1 MARALVITHSQTEH
15 VGVFAQW
22 LAAAGLDLD
31 LCQPWDG
38 DVVPATLVD
47 HDALLVMG
55 GPQQAYDEQSASWL
69 AATKAL
75 LRLAVEQQLPTLGIC
90 LGSQLLAEATG
101 GRVARNPDG
110 PELGARLIAM
120 RDIAKADPLVYDLPM
135 SPVVVQWHWDAVVE
149 LPPGAVLLA
158 SSPRTANQAY
168 RLGPCAWGFQFHL
181 ETPPSMLR
189 GWAAEDDAAVRAAG
203 LDPELVAEAAVAALA
218 EIEEIWRP
226 VVERWAGLAT
236 TGLAT
241 PGLASTGEVRQP
253 APHD

>member
-1 MARALVITHSQTEH
+1 MGRILAITHSRTEH
-15 VGVFAQW
+15 LGYFAEW
-22 LAAAGLDLD
+22 LTAAGAELD

-38 DVVPATLVD
+38 DPVPATLVN

-55 GPQQAYDEQSASWL
+55 GPQQAYDELSAPWL

-75 LRLAVEQQLPTLGIC
+75 LRLAVEQQVPTLGVC
-90 LGSQLLAEATG
+90 LGSQLLAEANG
-101 GRVARNPDG
+101 GRVARNPEG

-158 SSPRTANQAY
+158 SSPRTAHQAY
-168 RLGPCAWGFQFHL
+168 RLGQCAWGFQFHL
-181 ETPPSMLR
+181 ETPPEMLR
-189 GWAAEDDAAVRAAG
+189 GWAATDDSAVRAAG
-203 LDPELVAEAAVAALA
+203 LDPELVADAAVAALA

-226 VVERWAGLAT
+226 VLERWAGLAVT
-236 TGLAT
+236 
-241 PGLASTGEVRQP
+241 
-253 APHD
+253 APQV